1 MITNKKMKKIYIK
14 PNVSVY
20 SAVLESS
27 LLAGSVGIGR
37 DQSFYGGGCAP
48 KREEI
53 TDDSS
58 DDTSWSESESLWD

>member
-14 PNVSVY
+14 PSVSVY

-27 LLAGSVGIGR
+27 LLAGSGLGM
-37 DQSFYGGGCAP
+37 DENEFGGACAP
-48 KREEI
+48 KRQEI

-58 DDTSWSESESLWD
+58 DDTSWPESESLWD

>member
-1 MITNKKMKKIYIK
+1 MKKIYIK
-14 PNVSVY
+14 PSVSVY

-27 LLAGSVGIGR
+27 LLAASGSGICR
-37 DQSFYGGGCAP
+37 DQNDFGGACAP
-48 KREEI
+48 KRQEI